1 MVNTPMQN
9 ELPVKLTQFSRGSGC
24 GCKISPAALR
34 EIIGQEEVLPPDPR
48 VLVGYQGND
57 DAAVFDSGNGP
68 LLISTTDF
76 FMPVVDDAFDFGK
89 IAAANALSDVYAMGG
104 TPLFALAI
112 LGWPID
118 KLSATEAR
126 RVMEGGRF
134 SCRMAGIT
142 IAGGHSIDSPEPLFG
157 LAVTG
162 SVVPS
167 HLKRNDTAQPGDVLY
182 LTKPLGSGTLAAAA
196 KRGLASPEQIET
208 ATSYMSA
215 LNQVGTALGALPG
228 VHAMTDVTGFG
239 LGGHLV
245 EVCEGSDTTAVLRV
259 DRVAVMPGVVDF
271 HKAFVYPDMTMKTYQ
286 FIADRCTALNAAQI
300 LLLCDPQSSGGLL
313 VSVSP
318 EEEKNYLA
326 LVRDFG
332 LAGIADKPI
341 GRMERRGD
349 NVVVVEA

>member
-1 MVNTPMQN
+1 M
-9 ELPVKLTQFSRGSGC
+9 
-24 GCKISPAALR
+24 
-34 EIIGQEEVLPPDPR
+34 LPPDPR
-48 VLVGYQGND
+48 IIVGYQSSD
-57 DAAVFDSGNGP
+57 DAAVFDSGNGA

-112 LGWPID
+112 LGWPVD

-142 IAGGHSIDSPEPLFG
+142 IAGGHSIDSPEPFFG

-162 SVVPS
+162 SVLPA
-167 HLKRNDTAQPGDVLY
+167 HLKRNDTAQPGDALY

-196 KRGLASPEQIET
+196 KRGLATAEQMET

-245 EVCEGSDTTAVLRV
+245 EVCEGSHTTAVLRV
-259 DRVAVMPGVVDF
+259 DQLPVMPGVVDY
-271 HKAFVYPDMTMKTYQ
+271 HKAFVYPDMTMKTFQ
-286 FIADRCTALNAAQI
+286 FITDKCTALSAAQI

-332 LAGIADKPI
+332 LAGVADRPI
-341 GRMERRGD
+341 GRMEQRGEKLI
-349 NVVVVEA
+349 VLQS